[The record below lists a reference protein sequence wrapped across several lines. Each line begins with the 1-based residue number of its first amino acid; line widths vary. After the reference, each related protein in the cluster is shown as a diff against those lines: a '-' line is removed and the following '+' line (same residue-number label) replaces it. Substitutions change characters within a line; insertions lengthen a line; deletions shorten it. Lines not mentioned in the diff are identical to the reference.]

1 MENTTP
7 HKTRKITRLSLFKS
21 RTMLA
26 DLAEW
31 QGPTLIPPNQTLRDT
46 ALWHILAGMAWK
58 HQERIYSGEDP
69 VYNAGAR
76 DQLLETCNLLSLD
89 NAALMHMAAHSGVV
103 FAAQAPL
110 TPSEVRDY
118 LADISEDY
126 LDEPPNSRMD
136 EVKAHPVSEDELDIP
151 TNIIEAINNHDGDT
165 AA

>member
-1 MENTTP
+1 METTTP

-31 QGPTLIPPNQTLRDT
+31 QGPTLIPPDQTPRDT

-58 HQERIYSGEDP
+58 HQERIYRGEDP

-76 DQLLETCNLLSLD
+76 DQLLEACNLLSLD
-89 NAALMHMAAHSGVV
+89 NAALTYMAAQSGVV
-103 FAAQAPL
+103 FGAQAPL

-126 LDEPPNSRMD
+126 LGEPQNSRMD

-151 TNIIEAINNHDGDT
+151 TNIVEAINNRDGDT

>member
-1 MENTTP
+1 METTKP

-21 RTMLA
+21 RTMLG
-26 DLAEW
+26 DLTEW
-31 QGPTLIPPNQTLRDT
+31 EGPTLIPPDQTLRDT

-58 HQERIYSGEDP
+58 HQERIYCGEDP
-69 VYNAGAR
+69 VYN
-76 DQLLETCNLLSLD
+76 
-89 NAALMHMAAHSGVV
+89 MAAQSGVV

-151 TNIIEAINNHDGDT
+151 PNIVEAINNRDGDT